1 METTSYVLFREGK
14 RVTVRD
20 DDMSV
25 DKICRIFQVDGS
37 SLYITDDANTAT
49 FPEPSGRFCILNLV
63 HRGHYEVHGDP
74 DHSQLPASRA
84 VPTTAVPFAFMRRPA
99 PAASASTETPRPS
112 PGTPRTTGLFPARS
126 FQRSVHVAEIVN
138 DKLSTSRT
146 VVIRFLEADATVER
160 ITAKVKD
167 ALGCDE
173 PITLTDSQGS
183 EIVDSDGTR
192 SSQYWKQN
200 SRKIYAI
207 SEFDF
212 VEFQNGRRAK
222 TSRRAEESLSAQEV
236 IGKINQLKEAVE
248 SLHDI
253 TTTINQLSE
262 LAKSKTTTAMPD
274 AYLRT
279 LKDAF
284 TCLICKALMEEPMF
298 STCWESLV
306 RCQTCVEQW
315 LLTADHC
322 LKCRAQEFASKVHQ
336 VKGFSAFLSSFKEI
350 ETE

>member
-1 METTSYVLFREGK
+1 MDLPTQFTE
-14 RVTVRD
+14 
-20 DDMSV
+20 
-25 DKICRIFQVDGS
+25 S
-37 SLYITDDANTAT
+37 SL
-49 FPEPSGRFCILNLV
+49 FCTLNLI
-63 HRGHYEVHGDP
+63 HHGHYEVHGDP
-74 DHSQLPASRA
+74 DQSQLPASRA
-84 VPTTAVPFAFMRRPA
+84 LPTAAVPFAFMRRPA

-112 PGTPRTTGLFPARS
+112 PGTPRATGLFPARS
-126 FQRSVHVAEIVN
+126 FQRSIHVADIVN

-173 PITLTDSQGS
+173 PITLTDSQGN

-200 SRKIYAI
+200 SRKIYAT
-207 SEFDF
+207 SEYDF

-222 TSRRAEESLSAQEV
+222 ASRRAEDSLSAQEV
-236 IGKINQLKEAVE
+236 IGKINQPKQAAE
-248 SLHDI
+248 SLQDI

-262 LAKSKTTTAMPD
+262 LAKSKTTIVMPD
-274 AYLRT
+274 ACLHS
-279 LKDAF
+279 LKEAF

-298 STCWESLV
+298 STCCDSLV
-306 RCQTCVEQW
+306 GCRTCVEQW

-322 LKCRAQEFASKVHQ
+322 LKCRAQEFDSKVHQ
-336 VKGFSAFLSSFKEI
+336 VKGLSAFLSSFKEI
-350 ETE
+350 QTE

>member
-1 METTSYVLFREGK
+1 
-14 RVTVRD
+14 
-20 DDMSV
+20 MSV

-49 FPEPSGRFCILNLV
+49 FPEPSGHFCTPNLI

-74 DHSQLPASRA
+74 DQSQLPASRA
-84 VPTTAVPFAFMRRPA
+84 LPTAAVPFPF
-99 PAASASTETPRPS
+99 ASASTETPRPF
-112 PGTPRTTGLFPARS
+112 PGTPRATGLFPARS
-126 FQRSVHVAEIVN
+126 FQRTIHVAEIVN

-173 PITLTDSQGS
+173 PITLTDSQGN
-183 EIVDSDGTR
+183 EKVDSDGTR

-207 SEFDF
+207 SEYDF

-222 TSRRAEESLSAQEV
+222 ASRRAEDSLSAQEV
-236 IGKINQLKEAVE
+236 IGKINQLKQAAE
-248 SLHDI
+248 SLQDI

-262 LAKSKTTTAMPD
+262 LAKSKTTMPD
-274 AYLRT
+274 ACLHT
-279 LKDAF
+279 LKDTF

-298 STCWESLV
+298 STCCESLV
-306 RCQTCVEQW
+306 GCRTCVEQW

-322 LKCRAQEFASKVHQ
+322 LKCRAQEVDSEVHQ
-336 VKGFSAFLSSFKEI
+336 VKGISAFLSSFKEI
-350 ETE
+350 QTE